1 MKIKNILIIFI
12 LLIISLCNLSY
23 GNGFL
28 TNKKEKVKSDN
39 IENYYNSKKEIGI
52 FIILIREYMKQVMVE
67 YNKPLSNKDF
77 NKYHYEHALAHLE
90 VLLKRF
96 ENGSTTTR
104 RDISYQEAAEIN
116 KKAFAACDM
125 PFDAWFFADVFDVL
139 DHETNQ
145 KIWDDMLNALA
156 NDSHESEKKVFL
168 FLWNKMKNV
177 SDLDK
182 IEKSKRWLNRLE
194 FVIISFKS

>member
-96 ENGSTTTR
+96 ENGST
-104 RDISYQEAAEIN
+104 SFYN
-116 KKAFAACDM
+116 
-125 PFDAWFFADVFDVL
+125 L
-139 DHETNQ
+139 
-145 KIWDDMLNALA
+145 
-156 NDSHESEKKVFL
+156 
-168 FLWNKMKNV
+168 
-177 SDLDK
+177 
-182 IEKSKRWLNRLE
+182 
-194 FVIISFKS
+194 IIIKLVQ

>member
-1 MKIKNILIIFI
+1 MKIKNILIIPI
-12 LLIISLCNLSY
+12 LLIIFLCNLSY

-39 IENYYNSKKEIGI
+39 IENSYNSKKEIGI

-67 YNKPLSNKDF
+67 YNKPLSNKDLK
-77 NKYHYEHALAHLE
+77 KYHYEHALAHLE
-90 VLLKRF
+90 VLSKRF
-96 ENGSTTTR
+96 ENGSTTTS

-116 KKAFAACDM
+116 KKAFTACDM
-125 PFDAWFFADVFDVL
+125 PFDAWFFADAFDVL
-139 DHETNQ
+139 DDETNQ

-168 FLWNKMKNV
+168 FLRDKMKNV

-182 IEKSKRWLNRLE
+182 IEKSKRWLNRLDR
-194 FVIISFKS
+194 VIISFKA